1 MFDARTLEK
10 IPVKA
15 RRSRKDAFV
24 DIIKYIVV
32 SLVVITPI
40 RMFVAQPFIVS
51 GASMD
56 PTFKQNEYLVI
67 DQMTYRTHAPARG
80 DVIIFR
86 YPLDPDTYFIK
97 RVIGLPGESV
107 DVTDGIVTVI
117 ERDGS
122 RHVLS
127 EPYLGPDV
135 KKKES
140 AVTKLD
146 RDEYFVLGDNRK
158 ASADSRVWGPLPK
171 KFIMGRAFARL
182 LPLNKV
188 QLLPGEYP
196 LHL

>member
-10 IPVKA
+10 IPVLA
-15 RRSRKDAFV
+15 RRSRRDAFV
-24 DIIKYIVV
+24 DILKYIAI

-56 PTFKQNEYLVI
+56 PTFAQNEYLVI
-67 DQMTYRTHAPARG
+67 DQVTYRTHTPARG

-97 RVIGLPGESV
+97 RVIGLPGETV
-107 DVTDGIVTVI
+107 DVTDGVVTVI
-117 ERDGS
+117 EPKGV
-122 RHVLS
+122 RHVLN
-127 EPYLGPDV
+127 EPYLSPDV

-140 AVTKLD
+140 IVTKLD

-171 KFIMGRAFARL
+171 KFILGRAIARL
-182 LPLNKV
+182 LPLDKV